1 MALRIAAP
9 TKGTASIILLHGLG
23 DSGQGWSFLASE
35 CHQKPNLRHINFVL
49 PNAPLRNYP
58 AFGGTT
64 PGWYGMSGTGRS
76 IEEVV
81 NDWDGLQST
90 LKLIKSLVDAEISKG
105 IDPRRILIGG
115 FSQGAGATQ
124 SFAATYK
131 DHQLAGF
138 VSLSGFLPHLKN
150 LEAIKSATNTAQPFF
165 IAHGTADQIVP
176 YQESEKSMKL
186 LRSTF
191 AFTNLQLHTYE
202 GLPHSVDENL
212 LSDLYRFLENTLP
225 N

>member
-1 MALRIAAP
+1 MALRIASP

-35 CHQKPNLRHINFVL
+35 CHEKPSLRHINFVL
-49 PNAPLRNYP
+49 PSAPMRNYP
-58 AFGGTT
+58 AFGGPA
-64 PGWYGMSGTGRS
+64 PGWFGMSGMGRS
-76 IEEVV
+76 IEEVI

-90 LKLIKSLVDAEISKG
+90 MKLIKTLVDAEISQG

-124 SFAATYK
+124 SFAASYK
-131 DHQLAGF
+131 EHQLAGF
-138 VSLSGFLPHLKN
+138 VSLSGFLPHAKE
-150 LEAIKSATNTAQPFF
+150 LEAIKSTTNISQPFF
-165 IAHGTADQIVP
+165 LAHGTADQIVP
-176 YQESEKSMKL
+176 YRESERSVKL
-186 LRSTF
+186 LGSNF

-212 LSDLYRFLENTLP
+212 LNDLYKFLVNTLP